1 MPGPK
6 SPHFRELIVNSI
18 NQGMSVAE
26 AVETYQVARR
36 TIYYYLQRA
45 RSQTEGPLVV
55 RARTGPR
62 SKLENYRKAIL
73 AARNANPGLS
83 MRELCELLKLPVCPS
98 TLSRTLA
105 AWNLAVEHEK
115 HEKHDES
122 G

>member
-1 MPGPK
+1 MPKPN
-6 SPHFRELIVNSI
+6 SPQLREQIVEAI
-18 NQGMSVAE
+18 TGGMSITE
-26 AVETYQVARR
+26 AVETFQIARR
-36 TIYYYLQRA
+36 TVYYYLQRA
-45 RSQTEGPLVV
+45 RPVTGADESVAV
-55 RARTGPR
+55 RGPR

-115 HEKHDES
+115 HDES

>member
-6 SPHFRELIVNSI
+6 SPHVRELIVNSI

-26 AVETYQVARR
+26 VVETYQVARR
-36 TIYYYLQRA
+36 TVYYYLQRA
-45 RSQTEGPLVV
+45 RSQSKAPRVV

-83 MRELCELLKLPVCPS
+83 MRELCELLKLPVCTT
-98 TLSRTLA
+98 TLSRTLSAWDLA
-105 AWNLAVEHEK
+105 AE

-122 G
+122 